1 MSFVIVELMHVQGP
15 SLIAGHPR
23 CASRHAGQGYTANA
37 WTFGKKPIERCAG
50 DMALDNVA
58 PHLEGV
64 AAPESMRKVKAFF
77 DFAEVGGFHDFDIDT
92 TFLQIIAVSGTATA
106 GRAFIECRLVGQ

>member
-1 MSFVIVELMHVQGP
+1 MHILTKIFIVSSSSGASAL
-15 SLIAGHPR
+15 SAG
-23 CASRHAGQGYTANA
+23 SDIA